1 VPWSAL
7 VSGGGARDGAAVTL
21 GGALVVQAPAAP
33 DPSPEH
39 DRCPSVDPLPIVIGD
54 AKSPLVLDGLTCA
67 GDPSRR
73 CCAAPALGQNVVV
86 KGKLATAG
94 TRWILRN
101 PELCAPR

>member
-1 VPWSAL
+1 
-7 VSGGGARDGAAVTL
+7 
-21 GGALVVQAPAAP
+21 
-33 DPSPEH
+33 
-39 DRCPSVDPLPIVIGD
+39 VIGD
-54 AKSPLVLDGLTCA
+54 AKSPLVLDGLNCD

-86 KGKLATAG
+86 KGKLAASG